1 MELRGGIPYGISQG
15 LDPWLAFAASAL
27 GNMLPVP
34 FLLLFVRKIL
44 HWMKRYPRLGRLA
57 VSLERR
63 ADRKSS
69 RVRKSE
75 LVGLCILVAI
85 PLPGTGAWT
94 GALVAALGA
103 QIAARRL
110 KMIATVFVTIA
121 ILPLVPG
128 VGLYRA
134 MSALATGDMMA
145 GASIAAHTMALIL
158 MIALGIGLGTA
169 LVGADRGAKH

>member
-1 MELRGGIPYGISQG
+1 MIDWLFGTVLGKCVMTFLISLLPVVELRGGIPYGISQG

-94 GALVAALGA
+94 GTLAASLLDMDFRKSVLACMGGVLLAGCIMGALSLLGVSA
-103 QIAARRL
+103 
-110 KMIATVFVTIA
+110 FGA
-121 ILPLVPG
+121 I
-128 VGLYRA
+128 
-134 MSALATGDMMA
+134 T
-145 GASIAAHTMALIL
+145 
-158 MIALGIGLGTA
+158 
-169 LVGADRGAKH
+169 K

>member
-1 MELRGGIPYGISQG
+1 MIDWLFGTVLGKCVMTFLISLLPVVELRGGIPYGISQG

-94 GALVAALGA
+94 GTLAAS
-103 QIAARRL
+103 
-110 KMIATVFVTIA
+110 
-121 ILPLVPG
+121 ILDMGFKKSVLACMGGVLLAGIIMGGLSLLG
-128 VGLYRA
+128 VGIF
-134 MSALATGDMMA
+134 TT
-145 GASIAAHTMALIL
+145 AA
-158 MIALGIGLGTA
+158 
-169 LVGADRGAKH
+169 V

>member
-1 MELRGGIPYGISQG
+1 MIDWLFGTVLGKCVMTFLISLLPVVELRGGIPYGISQG
-15 LDPWLAFAASAL
+15 LDPWLAFAASTL

-94 GALVAALGA
+94 GTLAASLLDMDFRKSVLACMGGVLLAGCIMGALSLLGVSA
-103 QIAARRL
+103 FGAIA
-110 KMIATVFVTIA
+110 
-121 ILPLVPG
+121 G
-128 VGLYRA
+128 
-134 MSALATGDMMA
+134 
-145 GASIAAHTMALIL
+145 
-158 MIALGIGLGTA
+158 
-169 LVGADRGAKH
+169 

>member
-1 MELRGGIPYGISQG
+1 MIDWLFGTVLGKCVMTFLISLLPVVELRGGIPYGISQG

-63 ADRKSS
+63 KSS

-94 GALVAALGA
+94 GALVAALMEM
-103 QIAARRL
+103 RL
-110 KMIATVFVTIA
+110 KRALPAIYAGVLIAGLLVTLA
-121 ILPLVPG
+121 LTG
-128 VGLYRA
+128 VK
-134 MSALATGDMMA
+134 ALRFLA
-145 GASIAAHTMALIL
+145 
-158 MIALGIGLGTA
+158 
-169 LVGADRGAKH
+169 

>member
-1 MELRGGIPYGISQG
+1 MIDWLFGTVLGKCVMTFLISLLPVVELRGGIPYGISQG

-44 HWMKRYPRLGRLA
+44 HWMKRYPR
-57 VSLERR
+57 R

-94 GALVAALGA
+94 GALVAALMEM
-103 QIAARRL
+103 RL
-110 KMIATVFVTIA
+110 KRALPAIYAGVLIAGLLVTLA
-121 ILPLVPG
+121 LTG
-128 VGLYRA
+128 VK
-134 MSALATGDMMA
+134 ALRFLA
-145 GASIAAHTMALIL
+145 
-158 MIALGIGLGTA
+158 
-169 LVGADRGAKH
+169 

>member
-1 MELRGGIPYGISQG
+1 MIDWLFGTVLGKCVMTFLISLLPVVELRGGIPYGISQG

-75 LVGLCILVAI
+75 LVGLCILVAM
-85 PLPGTGAWT
+85 PGTGAWT
-94 GALVAALGA
+94 GALVAALMEM
-103 QIAARRL
+103 RL
-110 KMIATVFVTIA
+110 KRALPAIYAGVLIAGLLVTLA
-121 ILPLVPG
+121 LTG
-128 VGLYRA
+128 VK
-134 MSALATGDMMA
+134 ALRFLA
-145 GASIAAHTMALIL
+145 
-158 MIALGIGLGTA
+158 
-169 LVGADRGAKH
+169 

>member
-1 MELRGGIPYGISQG
+1 MIDWLFGTVLGKCVMTFLISLLPVVELRGGIPYGISQG

-27 GNMLPVP
+27 
-34 FLLLFVRKIL
+34 
-44 HWMKRYPRLGRLA
+44 RYPRLGRLA

-94 GALVAALGA
+94 GALVAALMEM
-103 QIAARRL
+103 RL
-110 KMIATVFVTIA
+110 KRALPAIYAGVLIAGLLVTLA
-121 ILPLVPG
+121 LTG
-128 VGLYRA
+128 VK
-134 MSALATGDMMA
+134 ALRFLA
-145 GASIAAHTMALIL
+145 
-158 MIALGIGLGTA
+158 
-169 LVGADRGAKH
+169 

>member
-1 MELRGGIPYGISQG
+1 MIDWLFGTVLGKCVMTFLISLLPVVELRGGIPYGISQG

-75 LVGLCILVAI
+75 LVGLCILAGLLVTLA
-85 PLPGTGAWT
+85 LTGVK
-94 GALVAALGA
+94 AL
-103 QIAARRL
+103 R
-110 KMIATVFVTIA
+110 F
-121 ILPLVPG
+121 
-128 VGLYRA
+128 
-134 MSALATGDMMA
+134 LA
-145 GASIAAHTMALIL
+145 
-158 MIALGIGLGTA
+158 
-169 LVGADRGAKH
+169 

>member
-1 MELRGGIPYGISQG
+1 MIDWLFGTVLGKCVMTFLISLLPVVELRGGIPYGISQG

-94 GALVAALGA
+94 GTLAASLLDMDFRRSVLACMGGVLLAGCIMGALSLLGVSA
-103 QIAARRL
+103 FGAIA
-110 KMIATVFVTIA
+110 
-121 ILPLVPG
+121 G
-128 VGLYRA
+128 
-134 MSALATGDMMA
+134 
-145 GASIAAHTMALIL
+145 
-158 MIALGIGLGTA
+158 
-169 LVGADRGAKH
+169 

>member
-1 MELRGGIPYGISQG
+1 MIDWLFGTVLGKCVMTFLISLLPVVELRGGIPYGISQG

-44 HWMKRYPRLGRLA
+44 HWMKRYPRLGRSLP

-94 GALVAALGA
+94 GALVAALMEM
-103 QIAARRL
+103 RL
-110 KMIATVFVTIA
+110 KRALPAIYAGVLIAGLLVTLA
-121 ILPLVPG
+121 LTG
-128 VGLYRA
+128 VK
-134 MSALATGDMMA
+134 ALRFLA
-145 GASIAAHTMALIL
+145 
-158 MIALGIGLGTA
+158 
-169 LVGADRGAKH
+169 

>member
-1 MELRGGIPYGISQG
+1 MIDWLFGTVLGKCVMTFLISLLPVVELRGGIPYGISQG

-34 FLLLFVRKIL
+34 FLLLFVRKI
-44 HWMKRYPRLGRLA
+44 RLGRLA

-94 GALVAALGA
+94 GALVAALMEM
-103 QIAARRL
+103 RL
-110 KMIATVFVTIA
+110 KRALPAIYAGVLIAGLLVTLA
-121 ILPLVPG
+121 LTG
-128 VGLYRA
+128 VK
-134 MSALATGDMMA
+134 ALRFLA
-145 GASIAAHTMALIL
+145 
-158 MIALGIGLGTA
+158 
-169 LVGADRGAKH
+169 

>member
-1 MELRGGIPYGISQG
+1 MIDWLFGTVLGKCVMTFLISLLPVVELRGGIPYGISQG

-85 PLPGTGAWT
+85 PGTGAWT
-94 GALVAALGA
+94 GALVAALMEM
-103 QIAARRL
+103 RL
-110 KMIATVFVTIA
+110 KRALPAIYAGVLIAGLLVTLA
-121 ILPLVPG
+121 LTG
-128 VGLYRA
+128 VK
-134 MSALATGDMMA
+134 ALRFLA
-145 GASIAAHTMALIL
+145 
-158 MIALGIGLGTA
+158 
-169 LVGADRGAKH
+169 

>member
-1 MELRGGIPYGISQG
+1 MLLGGRWNVAPLRPPRCLSAR
-15 LDPWLAFAASAL
+15 WL
-27 GNMLPVP
+27 
-34 FLLLFVRKIL
+34 
-44 HWMKRYPRLGRLA
+44 
-57 VSLERR
+57 RR
-63 ADRKSS
+63 
-69 RVRKSE
+69 
-75 LVGLCILVAI
+75 
-85 PLPGTGAWT
+85 W
-94 GALVAALGA
+94 GA

>member
-1 MELRGGIPYGISQG
+1 MIDWLFGTVLGKCVMTFLISLLPVVELRGGIPYGISQG
-15 LDPWLAFAASAL
+15 LDPWLAFAA
-27 GNMLPVP
+27 VP

-94 GALVAALGA
+94 GALVAALMEM
-103 QIAARRL
+103 RL
-110 KMIATVFVTIA
+110 KRALPAIYAGVLIAGLLVTLA
-121 ILPLVPG
+121 LTG
-128 VGLYRA
+128 VK
-134 MSALATGDMMA
+134 ALRFLA
-145 GASIAAHTMALIL
+145 
-158 MIALGIGLGTA
+158 
-169 LVGADRGAKH
+169 